1 MNNNLDYHEDIQAKR
16 EKFKKNEKRV
26 LIKKDAK
33 KSKDTIY
40 GRIIGTKGKSYF
52 VSANI
57 NNNQEIYECKK
68 SGTMISSSYNL
79 NILAVGDFVWF
90 KPELSSRKN
99 INTGTI
105 IKVEERFS
113 FLSRQSINSPNEQ
126 IIVSNADNL
135 VIVMSVINPIY
146 NRRLIDRYIIAAELG
161 NLKPIICIN
170 KIDLFEDDEL
180 HYDFKV
186 YQKLG
191 INVFFVSALLG
202 KGMDTFS
209 ESLKDT
215 VSILSGPS
223 GTGKSTVINNL
234 LNKEVQSVNDISMK
248 TFKGKHT
255 TSNIQ
260 VFQLPNG
267 GEIIDTPGIREFAL
281 WGLDKQEVSLYF
293 HDFDPYYE
301 KCKYLHCSH
310 THEPDCEVI
319 KAVEN
324 NLIDHQRYESYL
336 NIYDSID

>member
-1 MNNNLDYHEDIQAKR
+1 
-16 EKFKKNEKRV
+16 
-26 LIKKDAK
+26 
-33 KSKDTIY
+33 
-40 GRIIGTKGKSYF
+40 
-52 VSANI
+52 
-57 NNNQEIYECKK
+57 
-68 SGTMISSSYNL
+68 MISSSYNL